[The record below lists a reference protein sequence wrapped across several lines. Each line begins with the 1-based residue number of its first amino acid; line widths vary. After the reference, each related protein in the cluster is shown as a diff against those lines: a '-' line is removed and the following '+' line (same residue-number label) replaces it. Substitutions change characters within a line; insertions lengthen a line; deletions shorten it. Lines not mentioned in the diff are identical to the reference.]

1 MRKTTYVSPQTEIVN
16 LNLKEDI
23 AQFVIGVSGETT
35 PEESDAKDMLYFDD
49 NDDIELFTDYGF
61 NVWE

>member
-1 MRKTTYVSPQTEIVN
+1 MRKKAYIYPPQTEIVK

-35 PEESDAKDMLYFDD
+35 PEESDAKEALYLDD
-49 NDDIELFTDYGF
+49 DDIELFADYGYD
-61 NVWE
+61 VWE